1 VSSDGGFVLVAGVLM
16 ETLGEHW
23 AVFSPASGE
32 SHLVNDSS
40 AAILEM
46 LTGTLALNAD
56 HICAL
61 LAADID
67 STLSE
72 VEPLVNEALRT
83 FVTAGLVRM
92 VPSQGNI
99 AA

>member
-1 VSSDGGFVLVAGVLM
+1 MSSDRGFALVPGVLM

-32 SHLVNDSS
+32 SHLLNDSS

-46 LTGTLALNAD
+46 LTGTPGLHAD
-56 HICAL
+56 HICAV
-61 LAADID
+61 LAAD
-67 STLSE
+67 TGAVRSE
-72 VEPLVNEALRT
+72 VEPLVDEALRT
-83 FVTAGLVRM
+83 FVTAGLVR
-92 VPSQGNI
+92 VVADQGNI